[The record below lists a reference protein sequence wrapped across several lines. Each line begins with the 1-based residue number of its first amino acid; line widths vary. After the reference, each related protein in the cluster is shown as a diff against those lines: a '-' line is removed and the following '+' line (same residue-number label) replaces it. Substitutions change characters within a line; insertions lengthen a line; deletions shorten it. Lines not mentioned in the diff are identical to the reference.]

1 MPASGHQ
8 TLSGLLI
15 VTPAKRTGLALTLAP
30 GALGR
35 ILVGPQSEERRL
47 TELVVGRP
55 LRIGDLRD
63 QLWADPDRVAHGRR
77 RVERRAIPAER
88 LELRRQHRERFAREA
103 GADLADEHQRPS
115 AIEAHQQRTEMLTD
129 AGRRRVAAD
138 HELGLLADLHFAPR
152 ARARVRLVRRAFVLG
167 DDPFPAVP
175 LRLAVRGFPI
185 ADEAARQED
194 RTGAPA
200 DEALE
205 RGAPLD
211 ERPGEKR

>member
-1 MPASGHQ
+1 MPSSGHQ

-15 VTPAKRTGLALTLAP
+15 VTPAMRTGLALTLAP

-103 GADLADEHQRPS
+103 GADLADEDQRPP
-115 AIEAHQQRTEMLTD
+115 AVEAHQPRTEMLTA
-129 AGRRRVAAD
+129 AGRRRGAAE
-138 HELGLLADLHFAPR
+138 HG
-152 ARARVRLVRRAFVLG
+152 
-167 DDPFPAVP
+167 
-175 LRLAVRGFPI
+175 LRL
-185 ADEAARQED
+185 
-194 RTGAPA
+194 PA
-200 DEALE
+200 E
-205 RGAPLD
+205 P
-211 ERPGEKR
+211 PFSP